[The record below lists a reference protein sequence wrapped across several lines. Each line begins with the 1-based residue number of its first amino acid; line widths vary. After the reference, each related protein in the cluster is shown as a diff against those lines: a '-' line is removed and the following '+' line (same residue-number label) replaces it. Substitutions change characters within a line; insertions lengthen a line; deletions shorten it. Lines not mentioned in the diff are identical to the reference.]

1 MKGIYKITQKSTKK
15 VYIGQSINIDNRWN
29 QHAAAVD
36 NLSFHE
42 EYRKNPTDFT
52 FEVLYQND
60 DYTKDDLN
68 ELEKKCIEDYHSNE
82 KDKGFNG
89 TAGNGQV
96 KSISKQQMLRVRGS
110 IDKLINSK
118 YLRKTENK
126 KILII
131 GNFNIGESSLYN
143 NITVLTDDL
152 DYTCETAKIIRVE
165 GGDEIMAQ
173 LNMLKDEK
181 FDMIIANPP
190 YNAGNKIISKCV
202 TVAKRTIALMPFS
215 KYKKDELYKHVLS
228 LELANPKDFPDAYIT
243 NNLCVCEL
251 IPEKI
256 ERKFED
262 LETETFDQKYREF
275 YVLNQHL
282 TRPYNDIYPVSF
294 VSYDGTPGDRN
305 RAYQNVVNRLKT
317 IYNEKGDRVFIY
329 TLRAVQNGTHAVDGE
344 APDITW
350 NLKKQFFQSVFPI
363 GDMGTKLKP
372 ALGITVF
379 LLEFQS
385 EKECTNFTRFFYA
398 GGKDGLMNKL
408 VKGLNKCTGVLL
420 KAIPNIDWSVDRD
433 YEHLTYE
440 QLLEIMREELKK
452 QSGKKLN

>member
-89 TAGNGQV
+89 TAGNGKV

-165 GGDEIMAQ
+165 GEDEIMAQ

-202 TVAKRTIALMPFS
+202 TIAKRTIALMPFS
-215 KYKKDELYKHVLS
+215 KYKKDGLYKHVLS
-228 LELANPKDFPDAYIT
+228 LELVNPKDFPDASIT

-251 IPEKI
+251 ISEKI

-262 LETETFDQKYREF
+262 LEIETFDQKYREF
-275 YVLNQHL
+275 YVLNAFLPPAYTYIPTHSKNYASDIKRDFLITMRSAQNGVHKTTASVDYSYNL
-282 TRPYNDIYPVSF
+282 SFDTATIIPYD
-294 VSYDGTPGDRN
+294 
-305 RAYQNVVNRLKT
+305 KT
-317 IYNEKGDRVFIY
+317 HHSPSCAFLHFSSLNEK
-329 TLRAVQNGTHAVDGE
+329 
-344 APDITW
+344 
-350 NLKKQFFQSVFPI
+350 K
-363 GDMGTKLKP
+363 
-372 ALGITVF
+372 
-379 LLEFQS
+379 
-385 EKECTNFTRFFYA
+385 NFNIFWY
-398 GGKDGLMNKL
+398 KNPLMNKL
-408 VKGLNKCTGVLL
+408 ILGLSKVSGTVYA
-420 KAIPNIDWSVDRD
+420 AIPNIDWSVDRD
-433 YEHLTYE
+433 YEHLTYDE
-440 QLLEIMREELKK
+440 LLKIMREELNEQKK
-452 QSGKKLN
+452 KKVSK

>member
-1 MKGIYKITQKSTKK
+1 MRGIYKITQITTGK

-29 QHAAAVD
+29 QHAAAVN

-89 TAGNGQV
+89 TAGNGKV

-173 LNMLKDEK
+173 LNTLKDEK

-190 YNAGNKIISKCV
+190 YNAGNKIISKCI
-202 TVAKRTIALMPFS
+202 TVAKRTIVLMPFS

-228 LELANPKDFPDAYIT
+228 SELVNPKDFPDAYIT

-262 LETETFDQKYREF
+262 LEIETFDPKYREF
-275 YVLNQHL
+275 YELNMRLPDNFMHYYFSDVSHNTPIKKEFLNMPNLFMTSVRVGGDGVHRGKESADYCWNVLHKKKDIRKL
-282 TRPYNDIYPVSF
+282 IKSSFDLFDFPSKKYYNNF
-294 VSYDGTPGDRN
+294 VTWWYRN
-305 RAYQNVVNRLKT
+305 PLQDQ
-317 IYNEKGDRVFIY
+317 IIKGV
-329 TLRAVQNGTHAVDGE
+329 H
-344 APDITW
+344 
-350 NLKKQFFQSVFPI
+350 KSQSAI
-363 GDMGTKLKP
+363 G
-372 ALGITVF
+372 
-379 LLEFQS
+379 
-385 EKECTNFTRFFYA
+385 
-398 GGKDGLMNKL
+398 
-408 VKGLNKCTGVLL
+408 GVHI
-420 KAIPNIDWSVDRD
+420 AIPNIDWSVDRD

-440 QLLEIMREELKK
+440 QLLEIMRKELKE